1 MRVLIKQSDS
11 LTTPDLRSNIL
22 AMQTKSSNKLNIA
35 IIGTGNIGT
44 DLMIKVMRSEHMT
57 CTLFAGR
64 NFNSAGMKRANAL
77 GVPISDRGI
86 EAIVND
92 PDICDVIF
100 DCTSAQAHA
109 EHWAI
114 LEKLGKTVIDMTPA
128 KLGELCVPAINAAE
142 CLATGARNIN
152 MITCGGQSSIPI
164 GYALSQVHKDIDY
177 IEVASSIASR
187 SAGPATRHNLDEYI
201 ETTQEALRTFSGA
214 KRTKAILILN
224 PAHPPIDM
232 QTTIYAKIS
241 NPDLHAI
248 RASVSAMVEKLK
260 LYVPGYQLVVPPTV
274 DGGKVITTIKVLG
287 AGDYLPQYAGNLDI
301 INCAAIAMAELIAKS
316 GTFRKA

>member
-1 MRVLIKQSDS
+1 MKSLANLRVA
-11 LTTPDLRSNIL
+11 IL
-22 AMQTKSSNKLNIA
+22 GS
-35 IIGTGNIGT
+35 GNIGT
-44 DLMIKVMRSEHMT
+44 DLLIKVMRSEHLT

-64 NFNSAGMKRANAL
+64 NFNSTGMKRANTL
-77 GVPISDRGI
+77 SVPISDRGI

-92 PDICDVIF
+92 PAICDVIF
-100 DCTSAQAHA
+100 DCTSAHAHT

-114 LEKLGKTVIDMTPA
+114 LKEIGKTVIDMTPA

-164 GYALSQVHKDIDY
+164 AYAISQVHSDIEY

-187 SAGPATRHNLDEYI
+187 SAGPATRYNLDEYV
-201 ETTQEALRTFSGA
+201 ETTQDALQTFSGA

-232 QTTIYAKIS
+232 QTTIYARVAQ
-241 NPDLHAI
+241 PDLPAI
-248 RASVSAMVEKLK
+248 TASVMAMIDKLK
-260 LYVPGYQLVVPPTV
+260 TYVPGYQLIVPPTIE
-274 DGGKVITTIKVLG
+274 GGKVIITIKVLG

-316 GTFRKA
+316 AASREASK

>member
-1 MRVLIKQSDS
+1 M
-11 LTTPDLRSNIL
+11 TPS
-22 AMQTKSSNKLNIA
+22 TKLKIA

-44 DLMIKVMRSEHMT
+44 DLMVKVMRSERMT

-86 EAIVND
+86 EAIARD
-92 PDICDVIF
+92 PAICDVVF
-100 DCTSAQAHA
+100 DCTSAHAHV

-114 LEKLGKTVIDMTPA
+114 LNALGKTVIDMTPA
-128 KLGELCVPAINAAE
+128 KLGELCVPAINAQE

-164 GYALSQVHKDIDY
+164 AYAISQVHKDIDY

-187 SAGPATRHNLDEYI
+187 SAGPATRNNLDEYI
-201 ETTQEALRTFSGA
+201 DTTQEAIKKLTGA
-214 KRTKAILILN
+214 QRAKAILILN
-224 PAHPPIDM
+224 PANPPIDM
-232 QTTIYAKIS
+232 QTTIYAKIA
-241 NPDLHAI
+241 NPDLPAI
-248 RASVSAMVEKLK
+248 QTSVAAMVEKLK
-260 LYVPGYQLVVPPTV
+260 QYVPGYQLIVPPTAE
-274 DGGKVITTIKVLG
+274 GGKVIITVKVVG

-301 INCAAIAMAELIAKS
+301 INCAAIAMAERIAQS
-316 GTFRKA
+316 GAHLESNA

>member
-1 MRVLIKQSDS
+1 M
-11 LTTPDLRSNIL
+11 T
-22 AMQTKSSNKLNIA
+22 QTALKLKIA
-35 IIGTGNIGT
+35 ILGTGNIGT
-44 DLMIKVMRSEHMT
+44 DLLMKIMRSEHMT
-57 CTLFAGR
+57 CSLFAGR

-86 EAIVND
+86 DAIASN
-92 PDICDVIF
+92 PSICDVVF

-114 LEKLGKTVIDMTPA
+114 LEKLGKIVIDLTPA

-164 GYALSQVHKDIDY
+164 AYAISRAQSEIEY

-187 SAGPATRHNLDEYI
+187 SAGPATRRNLDEYI
-201 ETTQEALRTFSGA
+201 ETTQEALQKFSGA
-214 KRTKAILILN
+214 KRAKAILILN
-224 PAHPPIDM
+224 PANPPIDM
-232 QTTIYAKIS
+232 QTTIYAKIKD
-241 NPDLHAI
+241 PDISAI
-248 RASVSAMVEKLK
+248 RSSVAAMVESLK
-260 LYVPGYQLVVPPTV
+260 EYVPGYQLIIPPTIEG
-274 DGGKVITTIKVLG
+274 DKVITTIKVLG

-301 INCAAIAMAELIAKS
+301 INCAAIAIAQQIAEAKIKKEFKS
-316 GTFRKA
+316 

>member
-1 MRVLIKQSDS
+1 MTSFK
-11 LTTPDLRSNIL
+11 
-22 AMQTKSSNKLNIA
+22 KLKIA

-44 DLMIKVMRSEHMT
+44 DLMVKVMRSKHLT

-77 GVPISDRGI
+77 GVTISDRGI

-92 PDICDVIF
+92 PAICDVVF
-100 DCTSAQAHA
+100 DCTSAHAHT

-114 LEKLGKTVIDMTPA
+114 LDRLGKTVIDMTPA
-128 KLGELCVPAINAAE
+128 KLGELCVPAINASE

-164 GYALSQVHKDIDY
+164 AYAIAQVQPDIDY
-177 IEVASSIASR
+177 VEVASSIASR

-201 ETTQEALRTFSGA
+201 ETTQEALQRFSGA
-214 KRTKAILILN
+214 RHAKAILILN
-224 PAHPPIDM
+224 PANPPIDM
-232 QTTIYAKIS
+232 QTTMYAKIA
-241 NPDLHAI
+241 NPDLPAI
-248 RASVSAMVEKLK
+248 QASVAAMVEKLK
-260 LYVPGYQLVVPPTV
+260 QYVPGYQLIVAPTLE
-274 DGGKVITTIKVLG
+274 GGKVITTIKVLG

-301 INCAAIAMAELIAKS
+301 INCAAIAMAERIAQS
-316 GTFRKA
+316 GAHQESSK

>member
-1 MRVLIKQSDS
+1 MKTAHM
-11 LTTPDLRSNIL
+11 TTAR
-22 AMQTKSSNKLNIA
+22 KLKIA
-35 IIGTGNIGT
+35 IIGSGNIGT
-44 DLMIKVMRSEHMT
+44 DLLIKVMRSEHLT

-64 NFNSAGMKRANAL
+64 NFNSTGMKRANAL

-92 PDICDVIF
+92 PAICDLVF
-100 DCTSAQAHA
+100 DCTSAHAHA
-109 EHWAI
+109 QHWAV
-114 LEKLGKTVIDMTPA
+114 LDKLGKTVIDMTPA
-128 KLGELCVPAINAAE
+128 KLGEFCIPAINAE
-142 CLATGARNIN
+142 LCLATGTRNIN

-164 GYALSQVHKDIDY
+164 GYAISRVHADIDY

-187 SAGPATRHNLDEYI
+187 SAGPATRYNLDEYI
-201 ETTQEALRTFSGA
+201 ETTQDALQRFSGA

-232 QTTIYAKIS
+232 QTTIYAKIAQ
-241 NPDLHAI
+241 PDLPAI
-248 RASVSAMVEKLK
+248 RASVAEMVETLK
-260 LYVPGYQLVVPPTV
+260 KYVPGYQLIVPPTIEG
-274 DGGKVITTIKVLG
+274 DKVTTTIKVLG

-316 GTFRKA
+316 ALSIETARSVAAKEA